1 MAAHGIG
8 AKHFSDVKRVIYCIS
23 VSSVNTFAR
32 YIYNT
37 DSTRHRSEEEDT
49 HHPSRLACCY
59 EKANGMDVFCLR
71 LGRVKVRK
79 LHRSEFTLPSFGLV
93 HANVSTFKDE
103 IIFFLNSLPQD
114 CHVSPAIPKWWE
126 LVGLVA
132 ILLPV

>member
-1 MAAHGIG
+1 MLNELFTVLALAQ
-8 AKHFSDVKRVIYCIS
+8 S
-23 VSSVNTFAR
+23 TR

-37 DSTRHRSEEEDT
+37 DSTRHRSAEEDT

-103 IIFFLNSLPQD
+103 IIFFL
-114 CHVSPAIPKWWE
+114 IPC
-126 LVGLVA
+126 LRTVT
-132 ILLPV
+132 

>member
-1 MAAHGIG
+1 MLNELFTVLALAQ
-8 AKHFSDVKRVIYCIS
+8 S
-23 VSSVNTFAR
+23 TR

-37 DSTRHRSEEEDT
+37 DSTRHRSAEEDT

-103 IIFFLNSLPQD
+103 IIFFF
-114 CHVSPAIPKWWE
+114 
-126 LVGLVA
+126 
-132 ILLPV
+132 